1 MESAPRVKLR
11 PSISGRWLPGQWPA
25 DAAGRKNMALLVQLR
40 WVAIAG
46 QIVTILFVHWGM
58 GISLP
63 ILAML
68 LVASIAAAVNI
79 VTFAALR
86 RRTDVALAEL
96 FVALLFDVL
105 LLTVQLYLSG
115 GATNPFISLYL
126 LQVALGAVL
135 LDRWS
140 IWGIVIMS
148 ALCIAMLSF
157 VYRPLHLTD
166 ALEGHLFDLHIVGT
180 WICLTMIAVLLVL
193 FMTPVA
199 RNLQAREAYLA
210 RLRQQAAEEEH
221 IVRMG
226 LLASGAAHELG
237 TPLSQLA
244 VVLGDWRHMPEIS
257 GHPALKEE
265 VEEMQAAVQRC
276 KAIVTGILLSAGEA
290 RGEAPEVTN
299 VRDFMEGIARDWR
312 TANPGMP
319 LHCDFGPHDY
329 PRIVADPVI
338 RQAIG
343 NLLDNAREAGASY
356 IDLLVGRDSH
366 SLNIAVR
373 DNGSGFSEAML
384 ADFGKPYRSSK
395 GSDGRGMGLFLVVNV
410 VRKLGGS
417 VSASNGADGGA
428 LILMRLPLGTVAL
441 EEQADE

>member
-1 MESAPRVKLR
+1 MKQQR
-11 PSISGRWLPGQWPA
+11 PISTRWLPGQWPA
-25 DAAGRKNMALLVQLR
+25 DAAGHKNMALLVQLR
-40 WVAIAG
+40 WIAIAG
-46 QIVTILFVHWGM
+46 QVATILFVHWGM
-58 GISLP
+58 GINLP
-63 ILAML
+63 IAAML
-68 LVASIAAAVNI
+68 LVASVAAAVNI

-86 RRTDVALAEL
+86 RRTDVAHAEL
-96 FVALLFDVL
+96 FLALLFDVL
-105 LLTVQLYLSG
+105 LLTAQLYLSG

-126 LQVALGAVL
+126 MQVALGAVL

-140 IWGIVIMS
+140 IWGIVLMS
-148 ALCIAMLSF
+148 ALCAAMLSF
-157 VYRPLHLTD
+157 VYRPLGLTH

-193 FMTPVA
+193 FMGRVN
-199 RNLQAREAYLA
+199 RNLQEREAYLA
-210 RLRQQAAEEEH
+210 HLRQQAAEEEH

-244 VVLGDWRHMPEIS
+244 VVLGDWRRMPEITD
-257 GHPALKEE
+257 HPPLVEE

-299 VRDFMEGIARDWR
+299 VRDFVDGIAADWR
-312 TANPGMP
+312 AANPGMP
-319 LHCDFGPHDY
+319 LRCDFGPHDY
-329 PRIVADPVI
+329 PRIIADPVI

-343 NLLDNAREAGASY
+343 NLLDNAREAGATY

-366 SLNIAVR
+366 SINIAVR
-373 DNGSGFSEAML
+373 DNGSGFSQDML

-395 GSDGRGMGLFLVVNV
+395 GKEGHGLGLFLVVNV
-410 VRKLGGS
+410 IRKLGGS

-428 LILMRLPLGTVAL
+428 LILLRLPLGTVAL
-441 EEQADE
+441 EETGG

>member
-1 MESAPRVKLR
+1 MKPHPPISA
-11 PSISGRWLPGQWPA
+11 RWLPSQWPA

-40 WVAIAG
+40 WIAIAG
-46 QIVTILFVHWGM
+46 QVATILFVHWAM
-58 GISLP
+58 KISLP
-63 ILAML
+63 VAAML
-68 LVASIAAAVNI
+68 LVASVAAAVNI

-86 RRTDVALAEL
+86 RRTDVAHAEL

-115 GATNPFISLYL
+115 GATNPFLSLYL

-148 ALCIAMLSF
+148 ALCAATLSF
-157 VYRPLHLTD
+157 VYQPLRLSA
-166 ALEGHLFDLHIVGT
+166 ALEGRLFDLHIVGT
-180 WICLTMIAVLLVL
+180 WICLMMIAVLLVL
-193 FMTPVA
+193 FMGRVN

-244 VVLGDWRHMPEIS
+244 VVLGDWRHMPEITD
-257 GHPALKEE
+257 HAALVEE
-265 VEEMQAAVQRC
+265 VTEMQAAVQRC

-290 RGEAPEVTN
+290 RGEAPQVTN
-299 VRDFMEGIARDWR
+299 VRDFIDGIAADWR
-312 TANPGMP
+312 AANPGMP
-319 LHCDFGPHDY
+319 LRCDFGPHDY
-329 PRIVADPVI
+329 PRIIADPVI

-343 NLLDNAREAGASY
+343 NLLDNAREAGATY
-356 IDLLVGRDSH
+356 VDLVVGRDSH

-373 DNGSGFSEAML
+373 DNGRGFSEEML
-384 ADFGKPYRSSK
+384 DDFGKPYRSSK
-395 GSDGRGMGLFLVVNV
+395 GKEGHGLGLFLVVNV

-428 LILMRLPLGTVAL
+428 LILLRLPLGTVAL
-441 EEQADE
+441 EETER

>member
-1 MESAPRVKLR
+1 MKCGLPISA
-11 PSISGRWLPGQWPA
+11 RWLPSQWPA

-40 WVAIAG
+40 WIAIAG
-46 QIVTILFVHWGM
+46 QVVTILFVHWGM
-58 GISLP
+58 GINLP
-63 ILAML
+63 IAAML
-68 LVASIAAAVNI
+68 LVASVAAAVNI
-79 VTFAALR
+79 ITFAALR
-86 RRTDVALAEL
+86 YRTDIAHAEL
-96 FVALLFDVL
+96 LLALLFDVL
-105 LLTVQLYLSG
+105 LLTAQLYLSG

-140 IWGIVIMS
+140 IWGVVTMS
-148 ALCIAMLSF
+148 ALCAAMLSF
-157 VYRPLHLTD
+157 VYRPLGLTD

-193 FMTPVA
+193 FMGRVN
-199 RNLQAREAYLA
+199 RNLQEREAYLA

-244 VVLGDWRHMPEIS
+244 VVLGDWRRMPEITDHAS
-257 GHPALKEE
+257 LVEE
-265 VEEMQAAVQRC
+265 VEEMQAAVRRC
-276 KAIVTGILLSAGEA
+276 KSIVTGILLSAGEA
-290 RGEAPEVTN
+290 RGEAPEVTTL
-299 VRDFMEGIARDWR
+299 RDFIDGIAANWR
-312 TANPGMP
+312 AANPGMP
-319 LHCDFGPHDY
+319 LRCEFGPYDY
-329 PRIVADPVI
+329 PPIIADPVI

-356 IDLLVGRDSH
+356 VDLLVGRDSH
-366 SLNIAVR
+366 SINIAVR
-373 DNGSGFSEAML
+373 DNGSGFSEQML

-395 GSDGRGMGLFLVVNV
+395 GKEGHGLGLFLVVNV

-428 LILMRLPLGTVAL
+428 MILLRLPLGTLAL
-441 EEQADE
+441 EGTGR

>member
-1 MESAPRVKLR
+1 MKHRMPISA
-11 PSISGRWLPGQWPA
+11 RWLPSQWPA

-40 WVAIAG
+40 WIAIAG
-46 QIVTILFVHWGM
+46 QVATILFVHWGM
-58 GISLP
+58 GINLP
-63 ILAML
+63 IAAML
-68 LVASIAAAVNI
+68 LVASVAAAANV

-86 RRTDVALAEL
+86 HRTDVAHIEL
-96 FVALLFDVL
+96 FLALLFDVL
-105 LLTVQLYLSG
+105 LLTAQLYLSG
-115 GATNPFISLYL
+115 GATNPFIALYL
-126 LQVALGAVL
+126 LQVALGTVL

-140 IWGIVIMS
+140 VWGIVLVS
-148 ALCIAMLSF
+148 TLCAALLSF
-157 VYRPLHLTD
+157 VYRPLGLSD

-193 FMTPVA
+193 FMAPVA
-199 RNLQAREAYLA
+199 RNLQARETYLA

-244 VVLGDWRHMPEIS
+244 VVLGDWRHMPEITD
-257 GHPALKEE
+257 HPALVEE
-265 VEEMQAAVQRC
+265 VGEMQAAVQRC
-276 KAIVTGILLSAGEA
+276 KEIVTGILLSAGEA

-299 VRDFMEGIARDWR
+299 VRTFIDGMAADWR
-312 TANPGMP
+312 AANPGMP
-319 LHCDFGPHDY
+319 LRCDFGPHDY

-338 RQAIG
+338 RQAVG
-343 NLLDNAREAGASY
+343 NLLDNAREAGATY
-356 IDLLVGRDSH
+356 IDLVVGRDSH
-366 SLNIAVR
+366 SINIAVR
-373 DNGSGFSEAML
+373 DNGSGFSEEML

-395 GSDGRGMGLFLVVNV
+395 GKEGHGLGLFLVVNV

-428 LILMRLPLGTVAL
+428 LILLRLPLGTVAL
-441 EEQADE
+441 EETEQ

>member
-1 MESAPRVKLR
+1 MNRTLPISTLWQ
-11 PSISGRWLPGQWPA
+11 PSQWPA
-25 DAAGRKNMALLVQLR
+25 DAAGRKNLALLVQLR
-40 WVAIAG
+40 WLAIAG
-46 QIVTILFVHWGM
+46 QLITIVAVHFVM
-58 GISLP
+58 GIRLP
-63 ILAML
+63 LAPML
-68 LVASIAAAVNI
+68 LLAGMAMAMNGLSLGV
-79 VTFAALR
+79 LR
-86 RRTDVALAEL
+86 RRTDVSHAEL
-96 FVALLFDVL
+96 FLSLLFDVL
-105 LLTVQLYLSG
+105 LLTAQLYLSG

-126 LQVALGAVL
+126 VQVALGAVL

-140 IWGIVIMS
+140 IWGIVFVS
-148 ALCIAMLSF
+148 ALCAGLLALH
-157 VYRPLHLTD
+157 YRPLDLNG

-180 WICLTMIAVLLVL
+180 WICLTMVAVLLVL
-193 FMTPVA
+193 FMLPVT

-244 VVLGDWRHMPEIS
+244 VVLGDWKHMPEVTE
-257 GHPALKEE
+257 HAALVEE

-276 KAIVTGILLSAGEA
+276 KQIVTGILLSSGEA

-299 VRDFMEGIARDWR
+299 VRDFIEGIAMEWR
-312 TANPGMP
+312 RANPGMP
-319 LHCDFGPHDY
+319 LRCDFGPHDY

-343 NLLDNAREAGASY
+343 NLLDNAREAGATY
-356 IDLLVGRDSH
+356 IDLLVGRDCS

-373 DNGSGFSEAML
+373 DNGSGFSQAML
-384 ADFGKPYRSSK
+384 EDFGKPYRSSK
-395 GSDGRGMGLFLVVNV
+395 GKEGHGLGLFLVVNV

-428 LILMRLPLGTVAL
+428 LILLRLPLGTVAL
-441 EEQADE
+441 EETTA